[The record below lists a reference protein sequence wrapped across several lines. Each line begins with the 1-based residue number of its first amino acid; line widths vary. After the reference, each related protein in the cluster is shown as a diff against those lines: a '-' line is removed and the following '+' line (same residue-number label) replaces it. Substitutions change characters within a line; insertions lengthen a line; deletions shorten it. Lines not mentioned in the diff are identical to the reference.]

1 MAWFMFP
8 ARLSS
13 VQVSSA
19 QVSSAQLGSGQLG
32 SARLGSARLGSGQL
46 GSARLGSG
54 QLSSARLGSA
64 RLGSARLGSAQVAG
78 FCSIIQWIRSF
89 LRSFCVSC
97 TASHML
103 LYITTTR
110 TEGELTHQIVLIT
123 SSDFSIRA
131 CHSQKFYQQLT
142 IHRLP
147 VAVGVSALH

>member
-1 MAWFMFP
+1 M
-8 ARLSS
+8 
-13 VQVSSA
+13 VYVSG
-19 QVSSAQLGSGQLG
+19 SAQLGSGQLG
-32 SARLGSARLGSGQL
+32 PGQLGSARFRSAQLGSGQL
-46 GSARLGSG
+46 GPGQLGSARF
-54 QLSSARLGSA
+54 RSA

-78 FCSIIQWIRSF
+78 FCSIIQCIRSF
-89 LRSFCVSC
+89 LRSFCVSS
-97 TASHML
+97 TVSHML